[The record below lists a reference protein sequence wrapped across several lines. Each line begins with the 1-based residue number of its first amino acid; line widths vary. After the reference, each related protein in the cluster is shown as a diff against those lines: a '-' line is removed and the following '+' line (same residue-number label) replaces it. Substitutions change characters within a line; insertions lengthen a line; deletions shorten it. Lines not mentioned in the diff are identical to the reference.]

1 MAEGFSLEL
10 QEYCSYCGDFEPETS
25 VIECSTVCER
35 HFITSIICKNADKCA
50 RIAEN
55 LRKNSK
61 QMSIKDCPY
70 HQEHGDCY
78 DCLYYGDGDEDW
90 CGEGCPYDED

>member
-10 QEYCSYCGDFEPETS
+10 QEHCSYCGDFEPEVR

-35 HFITSIICKNADKCA
+35 RFITNIKCKNADKCA

-55 LRKNSK
+55 LRKRSK
-61 QMSIKDCPY
+61 
-70 HQEHGDCY
+70 
-78 DCLYYGDGDEDW
+78 
-90 CGEGCPYDED
+90 